1 MTRRHCL
8 MLPAGAPALK
18 AQERLRVGVIG
29 LTHGH
34 AQGFLRNYLK
44 RPDLD
49 IAGISEPEASVAA
62 RYRERFQL
70 DRSRLYAS
78 HAEML
83 DAVKPEA
90 AMAFNSTYEHRE
102 AVELCARRG
111 IPVMME
117 KPLAVSMEHA
127 RAMAAAGRA
136 GRVPVLVNY
145 ETTWYPVNAPI
156 RRMVM
161 EEKRLGAIRRI
172 VTHYGHR
179 GPKEIGAPEEFL
191 AWLTD
196 PEKNGAGALF
206 DFGCY
211 GANFATWLLGNQQPL
226 SVTALTHTNKPAV
239 YPRVDDEA
247 TVVVQYP
254 GAQLVIQASWNWP
267 FSRKDMEIYGD
278 SGYLITSSPRD
289 YRYRWGAM
297 KQEAAATAPP
307 LAEPEDDVVRYLTA
321 VARGRIRPE
330 GFPSL
335 ENNLLVTAILDAARE
350 SARTGRALR
359 FSSFA
364 TGTPQSGP
372 A

>member
-18 AQERLRVGVIG
+18 AQEKLRVGVIG

-49 IAGISEPEASVAA
+49 IAGVSEPDASVAA
-62 RYRERFQL
+62 RYREGFQL

-78 HAEML
+78 HAAML
-83 DAVKPEA
+83 EAVKPEA
-90 AMAFNSTYEHRE
+90 AMVFNSTYEHRE

-117 KPLAVSMEHA
+117 KPLAVSMKHA
-127 RAMAAAGRA
+127 RAMLAAARSSGA
-136 GRVPVLVNY
+136 PVLVNY
-145 ETTWYPVNAPI
+145 ETTWYAVNGPI

-161 EEKRLGAIRRI
+161 EERRLGALRRI

-179 GPKEIGAPEEFL
+179 GPKEIGAPAEFL

-196 PEKNGAGALF
+196 PVKNGAGALF

-211 GANFATWLLGNQQPL
+211 GANFATWLLGDERPL

-267 FSRKDMEIYGD
+267 YSRKDMEIYGD
-278 SGYLITSSPRD
+278 NGYLITSNPRD

-297 KQEAAATAPP
+297 KQEESASAPP
-307 LAEPEDDVVRYLTA
+307 LAAPGDDVIRYFAAVVR
-321 VARGRIRPE
+321 GQIRPE
-330 GFPSL
+330 GLSSL
-335 ENNLLVTAILDAARE
+335 ENNLLVTAILEAARE
-350 SARTGRALR
+350 SARSGRTVRIHSL
-359 FSSFA
+359 A
-364 TGTPQSGP
+364 TGTQPSGP